1 MVRKTT
7 DQLMI
12 ELAKRELQIPA
23 GSKWIHFKDTKS
35 EHPYVVLNLALEE
48 ESESV
53 VVVYHREDMPENF
66 IWTRPALG
74 EKGWLSNVEIE
85 GTIHD
90 RFKRIDI

>member
-1 MVRKTT
+1 MARKTT
-7 DQLMI
+7 DDLLIQLA
-12 ELAKRELQIPA
+12 EREIQIPA
-23 GSKWIHFKDTKS
+23 GSRWIHFKDKKS

-53 VVVYHREDMPENF
+53 VVVYRREDMPKTF